1 MRLSY
6 IGIQNCWVPIE
17 KCQTDISIKKGSAST
32 SIKRTHFA
40 IVWKSID
47 HKIQGLPLKQD
58 IIDFYLQKQ

>member
-1 MRLSY
+1 MKKYRIVDKLTWKQWDYLIRL
-6 IGIQNCWVPIE
+6 
-17 KCQTDISIKKGSAST
+17 SAST